1 MILRFY
7 RRKGFQ
13 RVEVSELPEDL
24 VTGTN
29 SWAPVAETLVRS
41 MGDEAQESARLPT
54 GLPPQW
60 LCVRRAARGPSGVR
74 IARSRFRDSKCDS
87 TVAFGLCPAFWNS
100 VILCSCA

>member
-41 MGDEAQESARLPT
+41 MWDENPLGFQQVSHRSGSASD
-54 GLPPQW
+54 
-60 LCVRRAARGPSGVR
+60 GPLGGHPV
-74 IARSRFRDSKCDS
+74 
-87 TVAFGLCPAFWNS
+87 FG
-100 VILCSCA
+100 